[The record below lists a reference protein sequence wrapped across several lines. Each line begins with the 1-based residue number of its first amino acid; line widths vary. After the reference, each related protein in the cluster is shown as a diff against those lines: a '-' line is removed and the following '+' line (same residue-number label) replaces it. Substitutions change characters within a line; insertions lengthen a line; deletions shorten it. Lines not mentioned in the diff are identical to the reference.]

1 MRTDEE
7 LAARVAADVPD
18 CSYVNLG
25 VGLPQQVAGHIPPD
39 REVMFHSENGILGI
53 GGDAPPGQEDW
64 ELVDAGKRAVVL
76 REGGCFFHHAD
87 SFAMV
92 RGKHL
97 DLTILGAYEVS
108 VEGDLANWWTG
119 STEVIPGVGGAMD
132 LAVGARKVYVMMR
145 HVTSSGA
152 PRMRTQCILPL
163 TGSGVVSRIYTDLCV
178 AEPRG
183 THFEILEL
191 APGASAEQV
200 TELTEGAVTFSDR
213 VGTAVLR

>member
-1 MRTDEE
+1 MRSNEE
-7 LAARVAADVPD
+7 LAARVAADVQD
-18 CSYVNLG
+18 CWYVNLG
-25 VGLPQQVAGHIPPD
+25 VGLPQSVAGHVASD

-53 GGDAPPGQEDW
+53 GGDAPPGEEDW
-64 ELVDAGKRAVVL
+64 ECVDAGKRAVLL
-76 REGGCFFHHAD
+76 REGGSFFHHAD

-132 LAVGARKVYVMMR
+132 LAVGAKEVYVMMR
-145 HVTSSGA
+145 HVTSSGE
-152 PRMRTQCILPL
+152 PRMRKQCTLPL
-163 TGSGVVSRIYTDLCV
+163 TGAGVVSRIYTDRCV
-178 AEPRG
+178 AVPRG

-191 APGASAEQV
+191 APGV
-200 TELTEGAVTFSDR
+200 TAQEVAELTEAAVTFTDNP
-213 VGTAVLR
+213 